1 MKSASS
7 LPPSVLLVDDSRD
20 GLLVRR
26 ALLEEQG
33 FAVHIAHSGE
43 EGLNLF
49 ARRQFDV
56 VVTDFR
62 MPAGMNGIDLI
73 GHIHALKPGTPIVL
87 LSSLVE
93 ALGLNQENTGADA
106 VIAKNSNEAGHL
118 IRWVKR
124 LINRPP
130 ARKPAAS
137 QRRTPSGIARVRA

>member
-1 MKSASS
+1 MKFSCS
-7 LPPSVLLVDDSRD
+7 LPPSILIVDDSRD

-33 FAVHIAHSGE
+33 FAVQVAQSGE

-49 ARRQFDV
+49 ERRQFDV
-56 VVTDFR
+56 VVTDYR
-62 MPAGMNGIDLI
+62 MPGMNGLDLI
-73 GHIHALKPGTPIVL
+73 GRIHALKPGTPVVL

-93 ALGLNQENTGADA
+93 PLGLNQENTGADA

-137 QRRTPSGIARVRA
+137 QRRASAVARARA